1 MEEIRTTETLELDS
15 KDIRKFL
22 SFCYEKFA
30 IGAVDK
36 EFVIK
41 TMKDL
46 AKLNSDDRIS
56 TGLAQLQI
64 ESFSDGEIICILML
78 IVDIM
83 YDGIIPFQFSRFTSN
98 KAFSEIK
105 QGIEGLLQRGLLIYE
120 SYATDNPERVSER
133 KERYYPSP
141 RFLSLLFKGEQKL
154 MKYCAVSRMTEII
167 PYSTIEEKKLF
178 YNRSNREDIDRL
190 YTILLKENYNRIM
203 SRLQKHSHKAS
214 TTILLYGEPGTGK
227 TELVYQLARR
237 TGRDVLVADV
247 SKLLSSYHGD
257 SEKNFNELF
266 RSYKYLNC
274 VSPISPIL
282 LFNEADAFM
291 SKRGDVLRQSVDKIE
306 NRILN
311 LLLQYMENFEG
322 ILVATTNL
330 AENIDSAFERR
341 FLFKIKIQQPDE
353 DTRRDIWQYKLPELH
368 SMAIEILASQYTFS
382 GGQIDNIA
390 RKIEI
395 DSAIYDT
402 APTLDKVSAYCN
414 SEAIIKNKEIMMS
427 S

>member
-1 MEEIRTTETLELDS
+1 MEEIKTTQNPVLES
-15 KDIRKFL
+15 KDIREML
-22 SFCYEKFA
+22 SFCYEKFED
-30 IGAVDK
+30 GAVDK

-46 AKLNSDDRIS
+46 ANLNSDDRIA
-56 TGLAQLQI
+56 TGLAQLGI
-64 ESFSDGEIICILML
+64 ENYSDGEIICTMML
-78 IVDIM
+78 IDDIV
-83 YDGIIPFQFSRFTSN
+83 YDGIIPFQFSRFSRN
-98 KAFSEIK
+98 KAFGDIK
-105 QGIEGLLQRGLLIYE
+105 QGIEGLLQRGILIFE
-120 SYATDNPERVSER
+120 SYAADDPERVSER

-141 RFLSLLFKGEQKL
+141 RFISLLFKGEQKL

-178 YNRSNREDIDRL
+178 YNRTNRDDIDRL
-190 YTILLKENYNRIM
+190 YTILLKENYDRIM
-203 SRLQKHSHKAS
+203 SRLQKHCHKAS
-214 TTILLYGEPGTGK
+214 TTIFLYGEPGTGK

-266 RSYKYLNC
+266 RSYRYLNS
-274 VSPISPIL
+274 VSPLSPIL

-291 SKRGDVLRQSVDKIE
+291 SKRGDILRQSVDKIE

-311 LLLQYMENFEG
+311 LILQYMENFEG
-322 ILVATTNL
+322 ILIATTNL

-341 FLFKIKIQQPDE
+341 FLFKINIQQPDE
-353 DTRRDIWQYKLPELH
+353 DTRREIWHYKLPELH
-368 SMAIEILASQYTFS
+368 SMAIEILASQYSFS

-390 RKIEI
+390 KKIEI
-395 DSAIYDT
+395 DSAIYDVM
-402 APTLDKVSAYCN
+402 PTLDKVSKYCE
-414 SEAIIKNKEIMMS
+414 SETIVKKKGIMML
-427 S
+427 